1 MNIQTFLKGAIKSHH
16 MFILSY
22 VTFYSR
28 FCDANLLLHSAV
40 LILEFTFSF
49 HLPGQPHVQNH
60 VSGKENLYE
69 NPLQELK
76 SALKHD
82 FRN

>member
-1 MNIQTFLKGAIKSHH
+1 MVCVFMCDMVCKCVLKGAIKRHY

-22 VTFYSR
+22 VTFYSQ

-49 HLPGQPHVQNH
+49 HLRGQPHVQN
-60 VSGKENLYE
+60 VVPGKEN
-69 NPLQELK
+69 
-76 SALKHD
+76 
-82 FRN
+82 